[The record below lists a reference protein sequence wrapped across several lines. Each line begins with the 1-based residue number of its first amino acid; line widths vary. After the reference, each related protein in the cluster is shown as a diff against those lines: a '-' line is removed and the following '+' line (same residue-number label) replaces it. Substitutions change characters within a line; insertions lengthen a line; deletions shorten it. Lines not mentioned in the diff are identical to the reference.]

1 MSGAAPE
8 DGTAPLAW
16 PVIRAAAV
24 ILCTLYVVLLGLPW
38 WLSGHAWF
46 LDAAGRPLVQ
56 DFLAYRIAGLLAL
69 EGRAAAA
76 YDHATFNDTLAAL
89 TGGSPQ
95 HWLGW
100 PYPPFFIL
108 LVTPLAPLPYAWAWF
123 LWLGG
128 TAALLLVALRQ
139 PRAAWRYALLVL
151 AAPAALACVFKGQ
164 NGFLSAAL
172 LAGTLALL
180 DRRPHLA
187 GICLGLLAFKP
198 HFGLVLPVLLVATGR
213 WTVFLAAAATVLA
226 SVAAATLTFSPSIW
240 PVFIA
245 SATGATA
252 EWLTPGIALAAMQTV
267 YATAAPL
274 IGVRNAVLL
283 HAVVALGVLALTLRI
298 WRGESTP
305 GVRAA
310 AAIAAT
316 FLVTPYAHNHDAVML
331 GVAVAFLLG
340 DAPSRSAWW
349 EAPVAALALLLPAM
363 TLVMWW
369 GPPGIAAAAV
379 ILLLA
384 WRHSRLPEEDE
395 SSQTAPQPSS
405 R

>member
-1 MSGAAPE
+1 MSGGAPE
-8 DGTAPLAW
+8 DEAAPPPAW
-16 PVIRAAAV
+16 PVIRAAAA
-24 ILCTLYVVLLGLPW
+24 ILCILYAGLFGSLW
-38 WLSGHAWF
+38 WHSGHPWF
-46 LDAAGRPLVQ
+46 LDAEGRPLVQ
-56 DFLAYRIAGLLAL
+56 DFLAYRTAGLLAL

-76 YDHATFNDTLAAL
+76 YDHAAFTGTLAAL

-108 LVTPLAPLPYAWAWF
+108 LVAPLAPLPYAWAWF

-128 TAALLLVALRQ
+128 TAGLLLAALRQ
-139 PRAAWRYALLVL
+139 DRAAWRFALIVL
-151 AAPAALACVFKGQ
+151 AAPAALACVVKGQ

-180 DRRPHLA
+180 DRRPRLA

-198 HFGLVLPVLLVATGR
+198 HFGLVLPVLLAATGR

-226 SVAAATLTFSPSIW
+226 SVAAATLAFGPLIW
-240 PVFIA
+240 AVFVA

-252 EWLTPGIALAAMQTV
+252 EWLTPGTALAAMQTV

-274 IGVRNAVLL
+274 ISARNAALL
-283 HAVVALGVLALTLRI
+283 HAAMALGVLALTLRI
-298 WRGESTP
+298 WRGEATP
-305 GVRAA
+305 GTRAA

-316 FLVTPYAHNHDAVML
+316 YLVTPYAHNHDAVML

-340 DAPSRSAWW
+340 DAPSHPARW
-349 EAPVAALALLLPAM
+349 EAPVAALALLLPAV
-363 TLVMWW
+363 TLVTWW
-369 GPPGIAAAAV
+369 GPPGIVAAAT

-384 WRHSRLPEEDE
+384 WRRSCH
-395 SSQTAPQPSS
+395 
-405 R
+405 